1 MNKTNYSIRTGAI
14 LIMIIA
20 GYMFPPSGQAQTAV
34 RPTGSG
40 TSADPFQIDSLANLL
55 WVSQDSSSWSDTL
68 EQTADIDADSTKNW
82 NSGAGFTPIGHATGT
97 INSFTGYY
105 DGEGHSITGLFISQ
119 SSGNDLGLFGII
131 SGAVIKNLGL
141 VNVNITGGYHTGGLV
156 ASSTTSTIDDCYTTG
171 VVQGNGDNVG
181 GLVGATYGGVLSN
194 SHSTATVSGGNYVGG
209 LVGTNYS
216 SETGSGGNYGTAS
229 SITNCYAT
237 GNVTGTGNYVGG
249 LTGIDQYHTQ
259 IEKCYSSGNV
269 SGAENVGGLVGENL
283 GVNSGLTST
292 IDSSYSTGSVTGTSV
307 VGGLTGQNEQAAVI
321 TNSHSSG
328 NVKCTGNFSGGFA
341 GDNDASSSISDCYC
355 TCIDS
360 GANYAGGFT
369 GACTNGAVITGCYS
383 GGVVVG
389 GSDVGGLAGE
399 LSDPAGESHIYNS
412 YSADS
417 VAATGSYVG
426 GLVGYVYE
434 CTVNDCY
441 SYGKVSGGSS
451 PIGGLVG
458 YGGNITNSFW
468 DTQTSDQA
476 SSGGGYSENT
486 SAMNNE
492 STFTGR
498 GWDFTNTWAIDPGIN
513 NGYPG
518 LLWQSQYVA
527 SAPAD
532 TTYAGTNISWGSA
545 TLNGTV
551 MPHKSTTTVKF
562 LYGTVSGTYPDTAVA
577 SPSPLYGWDGSAV
590 SANISDLNSSTTYY
604 YRVLASNSYGSTEG
618 SELSFTTSAFVAVQ
632 PSGDGTS
639 SSDPYHV
646 DSLQN
651 LYWITQNS
659 DSWDSY
665 FVQDA
670 DIDASTSIYWNSG
683 AGFSPIGNS
692 STNFTGTYNGK
703 GHTITGLFVSAS
715 GSSEI
720 GMFGDAANDTLE
732 NISLV
737 RESAT
742 GGGEVGGLVGL
753 SVSSLIDSCFT
764 SGSVNGGSGGYAG
777 GLVGFDDSSSVIGC
791 SSADTVNDAT
801 GQDVGGLAGVSE
813 LGSTFTNCHATG
825 NVTAYSIAGGLVG
838 YNTPRSA
845 ISECYA
851 TGNVTV
857 NASGEGAGG
866 LVGYNFQDCP
876 INKSYSTGTVIGGG
890 YDTGGL
896 IGYNYSNC
904 AITNC
909 YSTGSASGSWDVGG
923 LIGYNSSSVSYCY
936 STGAVTG
943 TNYVGGLIGFITS
956 STVTG
961 SLWDIQT
968 SNQSSSAAGN
978 GDSTSAMKVEATFTN
993 AGWDFTNTWA
1003 INGAVNDGYPYLQSV
1018 HDFSL
1023 PVQATDFVATTSAGS
1038 VMLRWVTQSEINNAG
1053 FNVLREDPGTL
1064 SFHVIASYT
1073 SDDSLLGLGTS
1084 STGRNYDFT
1093 DNHVVSGATYNYKIQ
1108 SVSTNGTT
1116 KDLSTLSV
1124 TVDVPKTY
1132 ALYQNYPNPFNPSTT
1147 IRFDLK
1153 EQSNVTLDV
1162 YNVLGQRV
1170 IADNYGTVNAGRY
1183 NQIVSMERFASGVYF
1198 YRIIAAGNDG
1208 QKFVSIKKLLL
1219 MK

>member
-1 MNKTNYSIRTGAI
+1 MNKNNYSIRTVAV
-14 LIMIIA
+14 LFMIIA
-20 GYMFPPSGQAQTAV
+20 GSMFSPSAQAQTAV

-55 WVSQDSSSWSDTL
+55 WVSQDSSSWSDRL

-82 NSGAGFTPIGHATGT
+82 NSGAGFTPIGRATGT

-181 GLVGATYGGVLSN
+181 GLVGASYGGVLSN

-216 SETGSGGNYGTAS
+216 SETGSGGNYGTVS

-237 GNVTGTGNYVGG
+237 GNVTGSGNYVGG
-249 LTGIDQYHTQ
+249 LTGIDQYYTQ
-259 IEKCYSSGNV
+259 MEKCYSSGNV
-269 SGAENVGGLVGENL
+269 SGAQEVGGLVGENI

-292 IDSSYSTGSVTGTSV
+292 IDSSYSTGSVSGTAG

-328 NVKCTGNFSGGFA
+328 NVKCTGDYSGGFA
-341 GDNDASSSISDCYC
+341 GSNNDGSSISNCYS

-360 GANYAGGFT
+360 GVDYSGGFS
-369 GACTNGAVITGCYS
+369 GACSNGAAITGCYS
-383 GGVVVG
+383 AGVVVG

-399 LSDPAGESHIYNS
+399 LSDSAGESHIYNS

-417 VAATGSYVG
+417 VVATGSYVG

-476 SSGGGYSENT
+476 SSAGGYSENT
-486 SAMNNE
+486 SAMNTE
-492 STFTGR
+492 STFTSR
-498 GWDFTNTWAIDPGIN
+498 GWDFTSTWAIDPGIN

-562 LYGTVSGTYPDTAVA
+562 LYGTVSGTYSDTAVA
-577 SPSPLYGWDGSAV
+577 SQSPLNGWDGSSV
-590 SANISDLNSSTTYY
+590 SANASELNSSTTYH
-604 YRVLASNSYGSTEG
+604 YRVIASNSNGITEG
-618 SELSFTTSAFVAVQ
+618 NELSFTTLAFVAVQ
-632 PSGDGTS
+632 PSGSGTS

-659 DSWDSY
+659 NSWDSY

-703 GHTITGLFVSAS
+703 AHTITGLFVSAS

-720 GMFGDAANDTLE
+720 GMFGDVANDTLE
-732 NISLV
+732 NINLV
-737 RESAT
+737 RENAT

-753 SVSSLIDSCFT
+753 SVTSLIDSCFT
-764 SGSVNGGSGGYAG
+764 SGSVTGGSGGYAG

-813 LGSTFTNCHATG
+813 LGSTFTNCYATG

-845 ISECYA
+845 IGECYA

-866 LVGYNFQDCP
+866 LVGYNYQDCP

-904 AITNC
+904 SITNC
-909 YSTGSASGSWDVGG
+909 YSTGSANGSWEVGG
-923 LIGYNSSSVSYCY
+923 LIGYNYSSVSYCY

-943 TNYVGGLIGFITS
+943 TNYVGGLIGFNTS

-968 SNQSSSAAGN
+968 SNQPSSAAGT

-993 AGWDFTNTWA
+993 AGWDFTSTWA
-1003 INGAVNDGYPYLQSV
+1003 INIGTNGGYPYLINV
-1018 HDFSL
+1018 TDHSL
-1023 PVQATDFVATTSAGS
+1023 PVQAMDFIAIADVGS
-1038 VMLRWVTQSEINNAG
+1038 VTIRWETQSELANAG
-1053 FNVLREDPGTL
+1053 FNVLREEPDPS
-1064 SFHVIASYT
+1064 SFKLISSYT
-1073 SDDSLLGLGTS
+1073 SNDGLRGLGTS
-1084 STGRNYDFT
+1084 SSGRSYGFT
-1093 DNHVVSGATYNYKIQ
+1093 DDKVISGYTYTYKIQ

-1124 TVDVPKTY
+1124 TVGVPKTY

-1153 EQSNVTLDV
+1153 QASTVTLDI

-1170 IADNYGTVNAGRY
+1170 MEQNYGTMNAGRY
-1183 NQIVSMERFASGVYF
+1183 NENINMDKFASGAYF
-1198 YRIIAAGNDG
+1198 YRIAAAGNDG
-1208 QKFVSIKKLLL
+1208 QRFVSIKKFVL